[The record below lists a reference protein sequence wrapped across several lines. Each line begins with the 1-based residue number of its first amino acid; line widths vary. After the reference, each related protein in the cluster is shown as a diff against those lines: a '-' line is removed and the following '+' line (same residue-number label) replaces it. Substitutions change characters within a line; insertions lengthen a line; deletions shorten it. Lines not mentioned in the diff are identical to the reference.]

1 MERRGLG
8 MVGYMYGLE
17 RDRLGAGWDRYGV
30 RLDVLELGDGTLGAE
45 VCERRVAL
53 IALGALLRLE
63 LAPVE
68 DEGAAT
74 RL

>member
-1 MERRGLG
+1 MVWRGI
-8 MVGYMYGLE
+8 
-17 RDRLGAGWDRYGV
+17 GWARGGIGV

>member
-1 MERRGLG
+1 MVWRGI
-8 MVGYMYGLE
+8 
-17 RDRLGAGWDRYGV
+17 GWARGGIEV
-30 RLDVLELGDGTLGAE
+30 RLDVLELGDGTLGAK